1 MSNIKEKLKEIEK
14 NMNEIEFIINY
25 KGEQIHS
32 AAIPVPLYAE
42 SVLRKNEATFDL
54 FFYDMTR
61 KLKEKID
68 KEHQNAFF
76 DKQDGSGLLND
87 KIDKEQ

>member
-1 MSNIKEKLKEIEK
+1 MSNIKEKLKEAEN
-14 NMNEIEFIINY
+14 NMNDIEFVINY

-32 AAIPVPLYAE
+32 ATIPVPAYAE
-42 SVLRKNEATFDL
+42 SVLRDNEATFDL

-68 KEHQNAFF
+68 KEHQNKFF
-76 DKQDGSGLLND
+76 DQQDKSGVLND
-87 KIDKEQ
+87 KMSKE